1 MANANACI
9 AERRSCI
16 WGQPQA
22 QQSFVKKR
30 PEARPGNFGVKHL
43 TCGVH
48 TVGPVLTPRRPLG
61 CIFPEVWF
69 EDTEVQYM
77 DADRG
82 HSSYKRSL

>member
-1 MANANACI
+1 MGPATGTAVIRQEAS
-9 AERRSCI
+9 RSAAGKLWC
-16 WGQPQA
+16 
-22 QQSFVKKR
+22 
-30 PEARPGNFGVKHL
+30 KHL

-48 TVGPVLTPRRPLG
+48 TVGPSLTPRRPLG

-69 EDTEVQYM
+69 EDTELQYM